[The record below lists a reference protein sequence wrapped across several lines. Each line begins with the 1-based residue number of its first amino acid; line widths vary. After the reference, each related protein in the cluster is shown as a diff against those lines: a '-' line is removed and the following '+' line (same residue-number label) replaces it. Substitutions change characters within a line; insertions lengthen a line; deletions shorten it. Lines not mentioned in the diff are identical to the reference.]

1 MNDERRQQFEPT
13 ESVTDELT
21 RRLDRLVDGELNLAQ
36 QRSLLKTIDA
46 VPGGWKRC
54 ALAFLESR
62 AWEEALAGTT
72 SDPASTTRTVTGRTE
87 RRRPAAR
94 RSWWVAAA
102 SVAAMLVGMVI
113 GGQTARW
120 RTESVSPVAGAGDA
134 RQAATEP
141 RDDPAAWRLVVDTAD
156 GKTVLPVYSP
166 DAARA
171 PNVGETASDRWWNE
185 LSRELKQVGQPLD
198 ERQRWYSVS
207 LDDGRQ
213 VLIPV
218 DELRLPVGAPEAP
231 ARTVSHP
238 WSQGDE
244 TPELRRLE
252 SWLQGTT
259 AGRLRVIRI
268 GPGVLFGDPSRQ
280 LRELEWARA
289 EARLERLERQLDEL
303 QALLQEAL
311 GERHGSP

>member
-36 QRSLLKTIDA
+36 QRSLLKAIDA
-46 VPGGWKRC
+46 TPGGWKRC

-62 AWEEALAGTT
+62 AWEEAFGGAI
-72 SDPASTTRTVTGRTE
+72 SEPASTTRTLADRME
-87 RRRPAAR
+87 RLRPAAR
-94 RSWWVAAA
+94 RGWWVAAA

-120 RTESVSPVAGAGDA
+120 RTEPVSPVVGAGDA
-134 RQAATEP
+134 RQGAMEP
-141 RDDPAAWRLVVDTAD
+141 RDDSAAWRLVVDTAD

-166 DAARA
+166 DAAHA
-171 PNVGETASDRWWNE
+171 PNVGETASDRWWKE

-198 ERQRWYSVS
+198 ERRRWYSVS

-218 DELRLPVGAPEAP
+218 NELRLPAGAPAAP
-231 ARTVSHP
+231 ARTVSH
-238 WSQGDE
+238 SLAQGDE
-244 TPELRRLE
+244 NRELRRLE
-252 SWLQGTT
+252 SWLRGTT

-311 GERHGSP
+311 AERHGSP